1 MKYLASL
8 LLLSILFTSCK
19 NHDKELKSLLSK
31 GDTLKIEYAK
41 GFEVVSY
48 EGFKLMTV
56 KSPWP
61 DAEKDFIYA
70 LVNECNTLPEG
81 LEYDQKVNLPIEQLV
96 VTSTTHIPS
105 LEALGEEHALVGF
118 PNLDYISSK
127 KTRQLINNNKVKEL
141 GANESINT
149 EILLELQ
156 PDVVIGFAIDN
167 ENKTF
172 NIIQKNGTPVIFN
185 ADWLET
191 HPLGKAEWLKFF
203 GVLFNKTDEATQLF
217 NEIATSY
224 EETKKLAKSVN
235 KKPTVLCG
243 AMYKDVWY
251 LPYGNS
257 WQAKFISDANAKYVY
272 GYTNGKGSISL
283 AFEKVLD
290 KAENSEYWLAPGSFS
305 SYDAMLEASSHYN
318 QFKAFQDNTIFSF
331 ASTTGET
338 GGVLY
343 YELGPNRP
351 DLVLKDMVSILHPEL
366 LKDYTPTFFKPLN

>member
-1 MKYLASL
+1 
-8 LLLSILFTSCK
+8 
-19 NHDKELKSLLSK
+19 
-31 GDTLKIEYAK
+31 
-41 GFEVVSY
+41 
-48 EGFKLMTV
+48 
-56 KSPWP
+56 
-61 DAEKDFIYA
+61 
-70 LVNECNTLPEG
+70 
-81 LEYDQKVNLPIEQLV
+81 
-96 VTSTTHIPS
+96 
-105 LEALGEEHALVGF
+105 
-118 PNLDYISSK
+118 
-127 KTRQLINNNKVKEL
+127 
-141 GANESINT
+141 
-149 EILLELQ
+149 
-156 PDVVIGFAIDN
+156 
-167 ENKTF
+167 
-172 NIIQKNGTPVIFN
+172 
-185 ADWLET
+185 
-191 HPLGKAEWLKFF
+191 
-203 GVLFNKTDEATQLF
+203 
-217 NEIATSY
+217 
-224 EETKKLAKSVN
+224 
-235 KKPTVLCG
+235 
-243 AMYKDVWY
+243 MYKDVWY